1 MVKKKMKYA
10 VLCSCFVKLSLVN
23 SNINSKMYGCHFVM
37 HAKMTVYFINMS

>member
-1 MVKKKMKYA
+1 MQFYVRA
-10 VLCSCFVKLSLVN
+10 LSKLSLVN